1 MRRGMTALRGRP
13 TLFKVC
19 LEDLGS
25 SRRQTTFKKFL
36 AALTKGGP
44 GGVPR
49 PIEVHAHDPLRYVG
63 DMLAWLHQVRFSPPG
78 GLGILKPKLPAAGSK
93 RLITPQKWM
102 HFFLKLYRGRS
113 THGI

>member
-1 MRRGMTALRGRP
+1 MQTQSSQLGSEEWEVTSLMRKGMTALKGRP
-13 TLFKVC
+13 ALFKVC

-25 SRRQTTFKKFL
+25 SRRQTMFKKFL

-63 DMLAWLHQVRFSPPG
+63 DMLAWIHQVRV
-78 GLGILKPKLPAAGSK
+78 
-93 RLITPQKWM
+93 
-102 HFFLKLYRGRS
+102 
-113 THGI
+113 